1 MSEFVAGGAIPYDS
15 RAYIDRA
22 FENEA
27 FAYLTSSQA
36 DWVLLLGPRQH
47 GKSSGLRRLAERL
60 KDQGY
65 RVASLDLQSYG
76 ADHGYAET
84 LEWLAESIASAVGR
98 PEPTVPTDRRE
109 SLDDWLAAALE
120 GIDGSIAVFLDEAAA
135 LPDATRRR
143 LYGQLRALYNARGL
157 PRRVPQL
164 ARLVFLFAGTFRT
177 EKLIETE
184 NSPFNISKVV
194 ETTDLTLEDAMAL
207 AEVSEEDLVVFV
219 QQAYDLV
226 GGQPYLLQLLLASA
240 SGEPD
245 GRQERFDLAVERL
258 RNGIDPH
265 VVSLF
270 ERANDDAEARDIVA
284 AMVRDG
290 AVTLNAAST
299 AQKWLLVLGVA
310 GRQDGE
316 LRFRNRL
323 YAEVARAAFGPVTGD
338 LEAPTTIGELTPP
351 VTPTI
356 GLRRLTTDEQ
366 LFAAI
371 GDPALRTLALEAAR
385 AAADAHNSGHH
396 RAALIAYGSALEA
409 TLLAHLEALDGT
421 ALQAAKTAAGL
432 TPSGRPA
439 EWRLVDL
446 IAIAHKTPA
455 LTSAKL
461 HLADATRDWRNFVH
475 PAKARQAPQTN
486 GDLASE
492 TVIASETLG
501 IVLRE
506 LGR

>member
-1 MSEFVAGGAIPYDS
+1 M
-15 RAYIDRA
+15 
-22 FENEA
+22 
-27 FAYLTSSQA
+27 
-36 DWVLLLGPRQH
+36 LLLGPRQH

-270 ERANDDAEARDIVA
+270 ERANP
-284 AMVRDG
+284 G
-290 AVTLNAAST
+290 ST
-299 AQKWLLVLGVA
+299 D
-310 GRQDGE
+310 R
-316 LRFRNRL
+316 
-323 YAEVARAAFGPVTGD
+323 
-338 LEAPTTIGELTPP
+338 
-351 VTPTI
+351 
-356 GLRRLTTDEQ
+356 
-366 LFAAI
+366 
-371 GDPALRTLALEAAR
+371 
-385 AAADAHNSGHH
+385 
-396 RAALIAYGSALEA
+396 
-409 TLLAHLEALDGT
+409 
-421 ALQAAKTAAGL
+421 
-432 TPSGRPA
+432 
-439 EWRLVDL
+439 
-446 IAIAHKTPA
+446 
-455 LTSAKL
+455 
-461 HLADATRDWRNFVH
+461 
-475 PAKARQAPQTN
+475 
-486 GDLASE
+486 
-492 TVIASETLG
+492 
-501 IVLRE
+501 
-506 LGR
+506 LGRVCPVRLKE